1 MCCSSKTKTLWNSL
15 EVFKRRDVKPNS
27 TSSLLYLN
35 LTPTYRVLML
45 CNAEHTPGSP
55 AGART
60 NAENAGKIITR
71 SSTCASKA
79 ARPRGSLAAPPVKRP
94 AATPQSSVTARR
106 FQAPAPFTTTES
118 VIFLCTVRHTSI
130 SLPDSVDA
138 FRAGNRP
145 TADACIAAPAQ
156 EHERASHGCRPPP
169 RGRQFVCVAGVV
181 RPVRG
186 SKFHQRLLSGSTQ
199 AASLTCRRGQSL
211 QGAEHHLWLDGFR
224 VVLVLIPILPLS
236 RECSC

>member
-1 MCCSSKTKTLWNSL
+1 MREQGCSATRQS
-15 EVFKRRDVKPNS
+15 RRS
-27 TSSLLYLN
+27 
-35 LTPTYRVLML
+35 
-45 CNAEHTPGSP
+45 
-55 AGART
+55 
-60 NAENAGKIITR
+60 
-71 SSTCASKA
+71 
-79 ARPRGSLAAPPVKRP
+79 
-94 AATPQSSVTARR
+94 PQSSAPQSAVTARR
-106 FQAPAPFTTTES
+106 FQAPAPFTPAEAVVFIRTVRHTPSAPFDSVNSSNAAAPFTTTES

-169 RGRQFVCVAGVV
+169 RGRQIVCVAGVV

-186 SKFHQRLLSGSTQ
+186 SQLHQRLLSGSTQ

-211 QGAEHHLWLDGFR
+211 QGDSG
-224 VVLVLIPILPLS
+224 VQS
-236 RECSC
+236 